1 MATAPSEITRRTH
14 PQKAGSSRGRAVA
27 VAALVL
33 CIAIALARLIYVI
46 QAPLRL
52 RPERAVSI
60 IAVLFAAILILVPG
74 AYILRAGRKSSPATA
89 GLLFLSACSVLLLSI
104 YFFQVSWYVFFPAD
118 IWIWSEGDFINDILK
133 FSTGYPLYT
142 PAVNLDSTHYP
153 PGPQLLT
160 YMLAWV
166 AGKAWSI
173 PAYRVIQVVYTA
185 LASFVAML
193 CCRRILRMAMPGSPK
208 REGWIWIGFWYAA
221 LFLMATNSITDR
233 FAHNLHGDALAQLA
247 TMVSFYLLLVYID
260 TRSRLILWAMILL
273 VPAEFFVK
281 QNLLIWA
288 VFYGG
293 FLALWGRSLKRFVVY
308 VAATALLFGAAL
320 AVCRA
325 VWGAPFFF
333 WIFTELSRHA
343 VSPLR
348 GFQHLLD
355 SWAYFAAGLLGGAA
369 ILRGRKPELLG
380 CWLIWLA
387 LIVSETYTSGIEWML
402 NHIGPGCLMAGIWF
416 LAGLA
421 AVWDQATESSKPASP
436 ERWIRVAAFSATVAL
451 LFSGM
456 GLVRIPLQP
465 VSDDL
470 YRYVHDIEKEFE
482 GQPANRV
489 LLDAGTWVYMK
500 DRVVMGDRGPATGM
514 LGMADF
520 GQGFSGILSRIAAR
534 RYSKIL
540 VRDLHEHN
548 FEYENDLWPTQSG
561 IRQALLDNYR
571 EVGNIRAAVGP
582 KEVKN
587 WAEDPYFFNE
597 ITILEPKDGPPY
609 PPRE

>member
-1 MATAPSEITRRTH
+1 MATTAPSETTRRTY
-14 PQKAGSSRGRAVA
+14 PQKTASHRGRAA
-27 VAALVL
+27 AGAALVL
-33 CIAIALARLIYVI
+33 GIAIALAWLIYVI
-46 QAPLRL
+46 QTPLRE

-60 IAVLFAAILILVPG
+60 VAVLFAAILVAVPG

-89 GLLFLSACSVLLLSI
+89 GLLFLSACSILLLSI

-133 FSTGYPLYT
+133 FSTGYPFYT

-160 YMLAWV
+160 YLLAWA

-173 PAYRVIQVVYTA
+173 PAYRMIQVIYTA

-193 CCRRILRMAMPGSPK
+193 CCRRILRMAMPEPGK
-208 REGWIWIGFWYAA
+208 QEGWVWIGFWYAA
-221 LFLMATNSITDR
+221 LFLIATNSITDR
-233 FAHNLHGDALAQLA
+233 FSHNLHGDALAQLA

-260 TRSRLILWAMILL
+260 TRSRLILSAMILL
-273 VPAEFFVK
+273 VPAEFFIK
-281 QNLLIWA
+281 QNLLIWG

-293 FLALWGRSLKRFVVY
+293 FLLVWGRSLKRFMVY
-308 VAATALLFGAAL
+308 AVASALLFGAAL

-325 VWGAPFFF
+325 VWGDPFFF

-369 ILRGRKPELLG
+369 ILRGRKPALMG

-421 AVWDQATESSKPASP
+421 SVWDQATESSKPASV

-470 YRYVHDIEKEFE
+470 YRYVHDIEKEFQ

-500 DRVVMGDRGPATGM
+500 DRVVMGDRGPAAGM
-514 LGMADF
+514 LGMANLPKD
-520 GQGFSGILSRIAAR
+520 FSGILSRIAAR

-540 VRDLHEHN
+540 VRNLHEHN

-571 EVGNIRAAVGP
+571 ETGHIPAAVGP
-582 KEVKN
+582 KEVRN
-587 WAEDPYFFNE
+587 WAEDPYFFDE
-597 ITILEPKDGPPY
+597 ITILQ
-609 PPRE
+609 PR